1 MLAESL
7 VAVDAGVLPRDA
19 SFRGDCMVRPLG
31 ASSERRPIVSSDGLL
46 GLGDRYPAWLSLA
59 TSRLALGTSVEGR
72 AKVLAAS
79 SDITLA
85 EELEGRVGGD
95 GGA

>member
-19 SFRGDCMVRPLG
+19 SFRSDCMVRPLG
-31 ASSERRPIVSSDGLL
+31 ASSERRPIVSNDGLL
-46 GLGDRYPAWLSLA
+46 RLGDGYPVWLSLEM
-59 TSRLALGTSVEGR
+59 SRLALGASVEGR
-72 AKVLAAS
+72 ASVLTAS